1 MTIDEYIRD
10 KRQGFRGNKPAID
23 QRWKE
28 RMVANGWHNQ
38 GRNGA
43 EAYLAKY
50 GRSIRPPKLIAMAQK
65 AESEMRPEVANRFW
79 EEAYLLETG
88 LSARVTMTGPTP
100 SFAKWPEFP
109 DALQPGKITFMQPS
123 PAARKKQEYA
133 ADKQYWGIPVREGN
147 RCLFFATPDRVA
159 YQMHSGSTQQVLDP
173 ALDQALSLAST
184 TIGSPY
190 VLDVEEL
197 YQDASGLAHPSAKA
211 AARANRKLK
220 TKTEPVLFFSILRAL
235 FADGVSLV
243 DESESVRVTAAAN
256 VVAYLEAALAE
267 ISEAGLV
274 GVELVPISRTKAEK
288 SKLCAAGSGEIWILR
303 TCEYRGGMSGGES
316 MVQTP

>member
-1 MTIDEYIRD
+1 MTIDEFIRA
-10 KRQGFRGNKPAID
+10 KRQGFRGNKPQID
-23 QRWKE
+23 KRWNE
-28 RMVANGWHNQ
+28 RIAPNGWDKQ
-38 GRNGA
+38 GRAGA
-43 EAYLAKY
+43 DAYLAKY
-50 GRSIRPPKLIAMAQK
+50 GTGIKVPKLVDIALK
-65 AESEMRPEVANRFW
+65 AESEFATDFANRFW
-79 EEAYLLETG
+79 EEAYRIETG
-88 LSARVTMTGPTP
+88 VFATVANTGPAPAT
-100 SFAKWPEFP
+100 AKWAVFP
-109 DALQPGKITFMQPS
+109 DFIQPGQIWVMQPADAS
-123 PAARKKQEYA
+123 RPKAAYLSDSEYWCIPARGG
-133 ADKQYWGIPVREGN
+133 D
-147 RCLFFATPDRVA
+147 RCLLFATPSEVI
-159 YQMHSGSTQQVLDP
+159 YQVNSGSTQNSLDP
-173 ALDQALSLAST
+173 VLDQALAIAAST
-184 TIGSPY
+184 IGPFI
-190 VLDVEEL
+190 LDAEEL
-197 YQDASGLAHPSAKA
+197 YRDANAVAHASSKA

-220 TKTEPVLFFSILRAL
+220 VKAKPVLFFSILRAL